1 MSGAVDGCS
10 LSSRLAQGAMGLTD
24 GASAR
29 GMAHRWVDVGGL
41 RLHYVEAGT
50 GPLVV
55 LLHGFPEFWYAWR
68 HQLPALADAGFRVVA
83 PDLRG
88 YNTSDKPRRVRDYRP
103 RVLAQEVADL
113 IVALG
118 AGSAAVAGHDWGG
131 GLAWLLAMRHPERVE
146 RLVVLNAPHPI
157 RFLKGLRSPRQLRRS
172 WYILAFQLPWL
183 PERLMAVR
191 NFRALRRAL
200 RRQPI
205 RPGAFTAQDIDRY
218 VAAAAQPGALR
229 AAINYYRA
237 AFRANLPAQVHS
249 LRRVDVPTL
258 VIWGDQ
264 DRYLGRELAE
274 PDPAWV
280 SDARVER
287 IAEASH
293 WVQAD
298 APERVSQLMVDFL
311 LEPIGG

>member
-1 MSGAVDGCS
+1 
-10 LSSRLAQGAMGLTD
+10 MG
-24 GASAR
+24 SAR

-68 HQLPALADAGFRVVA
+68 HQLPALADAGYRVVA
-83 PDLRG
+83 PDLPG
-88 YNTSDKPRRVRDYRP
+88 YNTSDKPPRVRDYRP
-103 RVLAQEVADL
+103 RLLVQEVADL
-113 IVALG
+113 ILALG
-118 AGSAAVAGHDWGG
+118 ADSATVAGHDWGG
-131 GLAWLLAMRHPERVE
+131 VLAWLLAMQHPERVE

-183 PERLMAVR
+183 PERLLAAR
-191 NFRALRRAL
+191 DFRALRRAL
-200 RRQPI
+200 GRQPN

-237 AFRANLPAQVHS
+237 AVRANLVAQVQT
-249 LRRVDVPTL
+249 LRRVDIPTL
-258 VIWGDQ
+258 IIWGDQ
-264 DRYLGRELAE
+264 DRYLGRALAE
-274 PDPAWV
+274 PDRGWV
-280 SDARVER
+280 PDVRVER

-298 APERVSQLMVDFL
+298 APERVNQPMVDFL
-311 LEPIGG
+311 QPIAG

>member
-1 MSGAVDGCS
+1 MD
-10 LSSRLAQGAMGLTD
+10 R
-24 GASAR
+24 R
-29 GMAHRWVDVGGL
+29 RL
-41 RLHYVEAGT
+41 RLHCVEAGT

-68 HQLPALADAGFRVVA
+68 HQIPALADAGYRVVA

-88 YNTSDKPRRVRDYRP
+88 YNTSDKPSRVRDYRP
-103 RVLAQEVADL
+103 RVLVQDVADL

-131 GLAWLLAMRHPERVE
+131 GLAWLLAMQHPKRVE
-146 RLVVLNAPHPI
+146 RLVLLNAPHPV

-183 PERLMAVR
+183 PERLVAAR
-191 NFRALRRAL
+191 DFQALRWIFRH
-200 RRQPI
+200 QPT

-237 AFRANLPAQVHS
+237 AFRANPLAQAHG
-249 LRRVDVPTL
+249 LRRVDIPTL
-258 VIWGDQ
+258 IIWGDQ
-264 DRYLGRELAE
+264 DRSLGRELAE
-274 PDPAWV
+274 PDRAWV
-280 SDARVER
+280 PDVRVER

-298 APERVSQLMVDFL
+298 DPERVNQLMVDFL
-311 LEPIGG
+311 EPIRG

>member
-1 MSGAVDGCS
+1 
-10 LSSRLAQGAMGLTD
+10 
-24 GASAR
+24 
-29 GMAHRWVDVGGL
+29 MAHRWIDVGGL
-41 RLHYVEAGT
+41 RLHCVEAGT

-68 HQLPALADAGFRVVA
+68 YQIPALADAGYRVVA

-88 YNTSDKPRRVRDYRP
+88 YNTSDKPSRVRDYRP
-103 RVLAQEVADL
+103 RVLVQDVADL

-131 GLAWLLAMRHPERVE
+131 GLAWLLAMQHPKRVE
-146 RLVVLNAPHPI
+146 RLVLLNAPHPV

-183 PERLMAVR
+183 PERLVAAR
-191 NFRALRRAL
+191 DFQALRWIFRH
-200 RRQPI
+200 QPT

-218 VAAAAQPGALR
+218 VVAAAQPGALR

-237 AFRANLPAQVHS
+237 AFRANPLAQAHG
-249 LRRVDVPTL
+249 LRRVDIPTL
-258 VIWGDQ
+258 IIWGDQ
-264 DRYLGRELAE
+264 DRSLGRELAE
-274 PDPAWV
+274 PDRAWV
-280 SDARVER
+280 PDVRVER

-298 APERVSQLMVDFL
+298 DPERVNQLMVDFL
-311 LEPIGG
+311 EPIRG

>member
-1 MSGAVDGCS
+1 
-10 LSSRLAQGAMGLTD
+10 MG
-24 GASAR
+24 SAR

-68 HQLPALADAGFRVVA
+68 HQLPALADAGYRVVA
-83 PDLRG
+83 PDLPG
-88 YNTSDKPRRVRDYRP
+88 YNTSDKPPRVRDYRP
-103 RVLAQEVADL
+103 RLLVQEVADL
-113 IVALG
+113 ILALG
-118 AGSAAVAGHDWGG
+118 ADSATVAGHDWGG
-131 GLAWLLAMRHPERVE
+131 VLAWLLAMQHPERVE

-183 PERLMAVR
+183 PERLLAAR
-191 NFRALRRAL
+191 DFRALRRAL
-200 RRQPI
+200 GRQPN

-218 VAAAAQPGALR
+218 VAAAAQPCALR

-237 AFRANLPAQVHS
+237 AVRANLVAQVQT
-249 LRRVDVPTL
+249 LRRVDIPTL
-258 VIWGDQ
+258 IIWGDQ
-264 DRYLGRELAE
+264 DRYLGRALAE
-274 PDPAWV
+274 PDRGWV
-280 SDARVER
+280 PDVRVER

-298 APERVSQLMVDFL
+298 APERVNQLMVDFL
-311 LEPIGG
+311 QPIAG

>member
-1 MSGAVDGCS
+1 
-10 LSSRLAQGAMGLTD
+10 
-24 GASAR
+24 
-29 GMAHRWVDVGGL
+29 MAHRWIDVGGL
-41 RLHYVEAGT
+41 RLHCVEAGT

-68 HQLPALADAGFRVVA
+68 HQIPALADAGYRVVA

-88 YNTSDKPRRVRDYRP
+88 YNTSDKPSRVRDYRP
-103 RVLAQEVADL
+103 RVLVQDVADL

-131 GLAWLLAMRHPERVE
+131 GLAWLLAMQHPKRVE
-146 RLVVLNAPHPI
+146 RLVLLNAPHPV

-183 PERLMAVR
+183 PERLVAAR
-191 NFRALRRAL
+191 DFQALRWIFRH
-200 RRQPI
+200 QPT

-218 VAAAAQPGALR
+218 VVAAAQPGALR

-237 AFRANLPAQVHS
+237 AFRANPLAQAHG
-249 LRRVDVPTL
+249 LRRVDIPTL
-258 VIWGDQ
+258 IIWGDQ
-264 DRYLGRELAE
+264 DRSLGRELAE
-274 PDPAWV
+274 PDRAWV
-280 SDARVER
+280 PDVRVER

-298 APERVSQLMVDFL
+298 DPERVNQLMVDFL
-311 LEPIGG
+311 EPIRG

>member
-1 MSGAVDGCS
+1 
-10 LSSRLAQGAMGLTD
+10 
-24 GASAR
+24 
-29 GMAHRWVDVGGL
+29 MAHRWIDVGGL
-41 RLHYVEAGT
+41 RLHCVEAGT

-68 HQLPALADAGFRVVA
+68 HQIPALADAGYRVVA

-88 YNTSDKPRRVRDYRP
+88 YNTSDKPSRVRDYRP
-103 RVLAQEVADL
+103 WVLVQDVADL

-118 AGSAAVAGHDWGG
+118 GGSAAVAGHDWGG
-131 GLAWLLAMRHPERVE
+131 GLAWLLAMQHPKRVE
-146 RLVVLNAPHPI
+146 RLVLLNAPHPV

-183 PERLMAVR
+183 PERLVAARDFHV
-191 NFRALRRAL
+191 LRWIL
-200 RRQPI
+200 RHQPI

-218 VAAAAQPGALR
+218 VVAAAQPGALR

-237 AFRANLPAQVHS
+237 AFRANPLAQAHG
-249 LRRVDVPTL
+249 LRRVDIPTL
-258 VIWGDQ
+258 IIWGDQ
-264 DRYLGRELAE
+264 DRSLGRELAE
-274 PDPAWV
+274 PDRVWV
-280 SDARVER
+280 PDVRVER

-298 APERVSQLMVDFL
+298 DPERVNQLMMDFL
-311 LEPIGG
+311 EQIRG

>member
-1 MSGAVDGCS
+1 M
-10 LSSRLAQGAMGLTD
+10 T
-24 GASAR
+24 
-29 GMAHRWVDVGGL
+29 HRWVDVGGL
-41 RLHYVEAGT
+41 RLHCVEAGT

-68 HQLPALADAGFRVVA
+68 HQLPALASAGYRVVA
-83 PDLRG
+83 PDLPG
-88 YNTSDKPRRVRDYRP
+88 YNTSDKPPRVRDYRP
-103 RVLAQEVADL
+103 QVLAQAVADL
-113 IVALG
+113 IVSLG
-118 AGSAAVAGHDWGG
+118 AGSAVVAGHDWGG
-131 GLAWLLAMRHPERVE
+131 GLAWLLAMHHPERVE

-157 RFLKGLRSPRQLRRS
+157 RFLKGLHSPRQLRRS

-183 PERLMAVR
+183 PERLVAAR
-191 NFRALRRAL
+191 DFRALRRAL
-200 RRQPI
+200 GRQPT

-237 AFRANLPAQVHS
+237 AVRANPLAQVYS
-249 LRRVDVPTL
+249 LRRVDIPTL

-274 PDPAWV
+274 PDRAWV
-280 SDARVER
+280 PEVRVER

-298 APERVSQLMVDFL
+298 APQRVNQLMVDFL
-311 LEPIGG
+311 EPIRG

>member
-1 MSGAVDGCS
+1 
-10 LSSRLAQGAMGLTD
+10 MG
-24 GASAR
+24 SAR
-29 GMAHRWVDVGGL
+29 GMAHRWIDVGGL
-41 RLHYVEAGT
+41 RLHCVEAGT

-68 HQLPALADAGFRVVA
+68 HQIPALADAGYRVVA

-88 YNTSDKPRRVRDYRP
+88 YNTSDKPSRVRDYRP
-103 RVLAQEVADL
+103 RVLVQDVADL

-131 GLAWLLAMRHPERVE
+131 GLAWLLAMQHPKRVE
-146 RLVVLNAPHPI
+146 RLVLLNAPHPV

-183 PERLMAVR
+183 PERLVAARDFQV
-191 NFRALRRAL
+191 LRWIL
-200 RRQPI
+200 RHQPI

-218 VAAAAQPGALR
+218 VVAAAQPGALR

-237 AFRANLPAQVHS
+237 AFRANPLGQSHG
-249 LRRVDVPTL
+249 LRRVDIPTL
-258 VIWGDQ
+258 IIWGDQ
-264 DRYLGRELAE
+264 DRSLGRELAE
-274 PDPAWV
+274 PDRAWV
-280 SDARVER
+280 PDVRVER

-298 APERVSQLMVDFL
+298 DPERVNQLIVDFL
-311 LEPIGG
+311 EHIRG